1 MRANRRGCAHTIVLM
16 RHLWPYVGIN
26 RYNDADMICVGIR
39 GSGPV
44 VLSDCVYNQAGGL
57 TSTEAETSF
66 AMWCMWSSPIL
77 LGFDMTKDMSS
88 ADLAHDLALVKNE
101 ELIAINQDALGQGAE
116 YIKSANGID
125 YYQKDLANGDVAI
138 AVVNLSDNSATYTIS
153 MTDYD
158 ALDPSTSY
166 SVRDLIGQKDAGTLS
181 ASSSLTGSLAAHGTF
196 VVRLKK

>member
-1 MRANRRGCAHTIVLM
+1 
-16 RHLWPYVGIN
+16 
-26 RYNDADMICVGIR
+26 
-39 GSGPV
+39 
-44 VLSDCVYNQAGGL
+44 
-57 TSTEAETSF
+57 
-66 AMWCMWSSPIL
+66 MWCMWSSPIL